1 MNFEYGLAMF
11 FIGCT
16 ITVIGFLI
24 AFMVASRVVHKENK
38 KNRPLSSVE
47 QSLKNLRE
55 MPGSKAGDDYQ

>member
-1 MNFEYGLAMF
+1 MDLEHGLIMF
-11 FIGCT
+11 FMGGI

-24 AFMVASRVVHKENK
+24 AFTIASRVIHKESK

-55 MPGSKAGDDYQ
+55 LNGKFSDTE

>member
-24 AFMVASRVVHKENK
+24 AFMVASRVVHRENK

-55 MPGSKAGDDYQ
+55 MPGSKAGDDFQ

>member
-16 ITVIGFLI
+16 LTVIGFLI
-24 AFMVASRVVHKENK
+24 AFMVASRVVHKANK

-47 QSLKNLRE
+47 QSLKDLRE
-55 MPGSKAGDDYQ
+55 IPGSKAGDDCQ

>member
-24 AFMVASRVVHKENK
+24 AFMVASRVVHKANK

-47 QSLKNLRE
+47 QSLKDLRE
-55 MPGSKAGDDYQ
+55 MPGSKAGDDCQ

>member
-16 ITVIGFLI
+16 LTVIGFFI
-24 AFMVASRVVHKENK
+24 AFMVASRVIHKANK

-47 QSLKNLRE
+47 QSLKDLRE
-55 MPGSKAGDDYQ
+55 MPGSKAGDDCQ